1 MQIIAERPP
10 PPFFFIKGLHGLI
23 KVALMNILICETE
36 PSLGKHL
43 TTLITLLGHEV
54 VGLTNRLDEAY
65 KLTLQYHPEIVL
77 INAHL
82 PHTHEF
88 TQKLSDDLT
97 APPAFI
103 FFGLDDSH
111 LLLNAF
117 KCEASDYLLIPVHE
131 KNLHHAIQKCTRI
144 NAAQE
149 QALSKQDEDNPRTR
163 QYIAART
170 HRGVELISLAD
181 VYYFTADQK
190 YVKVRH
196 KGGVV
201 LIDET
206 LKDLEEEF
214 SGMMFRI
221 HRNALINLSYLDLLE
236 TVDSGQYRVR
246 FRGMSETLSVS
257 RRHLPTLREKIQN
270 I

>member
-1 MQIIAERPP
+1 
-10 PPFFFIKGLHGLI
+10 
-23 KVALMNILICETE
+23 MNILICETE
-36 PSLGKHL
+36 PSLSKHL
-43 TTLITLLGHEV
+43 TTLSKSLGHEV
-54 VGLTNRLDEAY
+54 IEQTSHLDEAY
-65 KLTLQYHPEIVL
+65 KLTLRHHPEVVL

-82 PHTHEF
+82 SHLDEF
-88 TQKLSDDLT
+88 SNKLIKELKN
-97 APPAFI
+97 PPALI

-111 LLLNAF
+111 LILNAL
-117 KCEASDYLLIPVHE
+117 KNGASDYLLIPVNEHNI
-131 KNLHHAIQKCTRI
+131 KNALDKCCRI
-144 NAAQE
+144 NAAQ
-149 QALSKQDEDNPRTR
+149 QFSLNAKAGKNCRTR

-214 SGMMFRI
+214 DGMMFRI
-221 HRNALINLSYLDLLE
+221 HRNALINLDYLDLLE
-236 TVDSGQYRVR
+236 TVDSGQYQVR
-246 FRGMSETLSVS
+246 FRGMTEKLSVS
-257 RRHLPTLREKIQN
+257 RRHLPMLREKIHS

>member
-1 MQIIAERPP
+1 
-10 PPFFFIKGLHGLI
+10 
-23 KVALMNILICETE
+23 MNILICETE

-43 TTLITLLGHEV
+43 ATLVKLLGHEV
-54 VGLTNRLDEAY
+54 TGPTSRLDEAY
-65 KLTLQYHPEIVL
+65 KLTLQHHPEIVL

-88 TQKLSDDLT
+88 AQQLSDDLT
-97 APPAFI
+97 VPPAFI

-149 QALSKQDEDNPRTR
+149 QALSKQDDDNSRTR

-206 LKDLEEEF
+206 LKNLEEEF

-221 HRNALINLSYLDLLE
+221 HRNALINLNYLDLLE

-246 FRGMSETLSVS
+246 FRGMPETLSVS